1 MENDYLKYQ
10 LGAVAQAVSN
20 IDKYS
25 AEIKNSICVI
35 LGYLKANDDFTAPTF
50 GNGYDSLVEE
60 LKLLIINLNIKGSI
74 RERANGLIE
83 LRTQAFGSI
92 YGRSKSEIEQK
103 LNQKIKEANT
113 KKLPPASK
121 RNAAPTLAKFYEN
134 VYLPYKQQTVS
145 ENSLR
150 GIRLYYSA
158 FVQNGFDIPLNKI
171 TTIQIETFL
180 LGIDKTR
187 TRQIMRGFINNL
199 LTYAKKLE
207 VIKNNPCDNVSQMQ
221 HERKNGR
228 AISFQDQTDFFR
240 TLYAADNIPLLKKL
254 YYTFIYLT
262 GTRRN
267 EALSVCRTDI
277 DFENNVLHIPG
288 TKTKK
293 SDRDIPLFPLVRTIL
308 LKIELEQRDCIFN
321 LDKSNATHDIKKVTS
336 YHLHELR
343 HTFGTIAICVQKL
356 DPKTV
361 ALYMGHAD
369 PYMTLNTYTHPE
381 QLDKALFFD
390 GSVSDEQKLAIMRAK
405 YAEILQIISA
415 FLDSVP
421 NSYPKNR

>member
-1 MENDYLKYQ
+1 M
-10 LGAVAQAVSN
+10 
-20 IDKYS
+20 
-25 AEIKNSICVI
+25 
-35 LGYLKANDDFTAPTF
+35 
-50 GNGYDSLVEE
+50 
-60 LKLLIINLNIKGSI
+60 
-74 RERANGLIE
+74 
-83 LRTQAFGSI
+83 
-92 YGRSKSEIEQK
+92 
-103 LNQKIKEANT
+103 
-113 KKLPPASK
+113 
-121 RNAAPTLAKFYEN
+121 
-134 VYLPYKQQTVS
+134 
-145 ENSLR
+145 
-150 GIRLYYSA
+150 
-158 FVQNGFDIPLNKI
+158 QNGFDIPLNKI

-267 EALSVCRTDI
+267 EALSVRRTDI

-336 YHLHELR
+336 YHLQDR
-343 HTFGTIAICVQKL
+343 K
-356 DPKTV
+356 
-361 ALYMGHAD
+361 
-369 PYMTLNTYTHPE
+369 
-381 QLDKALFFD
+381 
-390 GSVSDEQKLAIMRAK
+390 SV
-405 YAEILQIISA
+405 
-415 FLDSVP
+415 V
-421 NSYPKNR
+421 